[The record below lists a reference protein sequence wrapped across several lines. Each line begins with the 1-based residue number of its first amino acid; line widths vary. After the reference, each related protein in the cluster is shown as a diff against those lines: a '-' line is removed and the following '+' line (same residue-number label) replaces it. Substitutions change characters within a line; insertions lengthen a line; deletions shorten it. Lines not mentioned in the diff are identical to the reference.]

1 MNRELLKEVILS
13 NENYINKI
21 ATRIVEREG
30 IILPDLLKK
39 VVIFYGVRRSGKTF
53 ILFSLFEKYKNN
65 SVYIDFEDDR
75 LQGFKLEDFEN
86 LKEALLELKPELI
99 DRKIVFLLD
108 EVQNI
113 NGWERFCRRVIER
126 ENATVFVSGS
136 SSKITP
142 YEISTVLRG
151 RAWDIEVFPFSF
163 REYLRIKNI
172 DPDKKNIFYSTEKFI
187 VKKYFLEYLNWG
199 GFPEVSFAKSEFEK
213 RKLLKEYLDA
223 MFFKDLVERYEITN
237 VQLLET
243 LLDKLFSSFSTRISL
258 TSFYKQYK
266 DKFPFSKDLL
276 FRYYKY
282 ILESMLVFEVKK
294 FSESIY
300 KRTRNP
306 AKIYLVDIGLAK
318 GLTSKDTG
326 RRLENLVFLE
336 LKRRGYEVFY
346 FDDKNECDFIAVKD
360 GKFFPIQVTYELNK
374 KNADR
379 EMGGITKACKL
390 LDQKKGIII
399 TFDEEESI
407 KIDGISIDIVPGW
420 KWMLEKNNH
429 PESTSERN

>member
-1 MNRELLKEVILS
+1 MNKEILKEVILS
-13 NENYINKI
+13 NEDYINKNVD
-21 ATRIVEREG
+21 RIVERGG

-65 SVYIDFEDDR
+65 SVYVDFEDDR
-75 LQGFKLEDFEN
+75 LQGFKLKDFES
-86 LKEALLELKPELI
+86 LKEAFLELKPELI
-99 DRKIVFLLD
+99 GKKIVFFFD
-108 EVQNI
+108 EVQNVD
-113 NGWERFCRRVIER
+113 GWERFCRRVIER

-136 SSKITP
+136 SSKIMP
-142 YEISTVLRG
+142 YEINTALRG
-151 RAWDIEVFPFSF
+151 RSWNMEVFPFSF
-163 REYLRIKNI
+163 REYLRAKNI
-172 DPDKKNIFYSTEKFI
+172 DPDKKNILYSTKKFI
-187 VKKYFLEYLNWG
+187 VKKHFLEYLNWG

-213 RKLLKEYLDA
+213 QKLLKEYLDA
-223 MFFKDLVERYEITN
+223 MFFKDLVERYKITN

-258 TSFYKQYK
+258 TSFYRQYK
-266 DKFPFSKDLL
+266 GKFPFSKDLL
-276 FRYYKY
+276 FRYYKH

-306 AKIYLVDIGLAK
+306 AKIYLVDIGLVK
-318 GLTSKDTG
+318 GLTSKDVG

-346 FDDKNECDFIAVKD
+346 FEDKKECDFIAVKER
-360 GKFFPIQVTYELNK
+360 KFFPIQVTYELNK
-374 KNADR
+374 KNTDR
-379 EMGGITKACKL
+379 EMEGMTEACKL

-399 TFDEEESI
+399 TYDEERSTRI
-407 KIDGISIDIVPGW
+407 NDISIDIIPIW
-420 KWMLEKNNH
+420 KWIVKK
-429 PESTSERN
+429 R

>member
-1 MNRELLKEVILS
+1 MNKELLKEVILS
-13 NENYINKI
+13 NEDYINK
-21 ATRIVEREG
+21 TVDRIVKREG

-53 ILFSLFEKYKNN
+53 ILFSLFKKYKNN
-65 SVYIDFEDDR
+65 SVYVDFEDDR
-75 LQGFKLEDFEN
+75 LQGFKLKDFEN

-99 DRKIVFLLD
+99 GKKIVFLFD
-108 EVQNI
+108 EVQNV
-113 NGWERFCRRVIER
+113 NGWEKFCRRVIER

-136 SSKITP
+136 SSKIMP
-142 YEISTVLRG
+142 YEINTALRG
-151 RAWDIEVFPFSF
+151 RSWNMEVFPFSF
-163 REYLRIKNI
+163 REYLRTKNI
-172 DPDKKNIFYSTEKFI
+172 DPDKKNILYSTKKFI

-199 GFPEVSFAKSEFEK
+199 GFPEVSFAKLEFEK
-213 RKLLKEYLDA
+213 QKLLKEYLDA

-266 DKFPFSKDLL
+266 EKFPFSKDLL
-276 FRYYKY
+276 FRYYKH
-282 ILESMLVFEVKK
+282 ILESMLVFEAKK

-336 LKRRGYEVFY
+336 LKRKGYEVFY
-346 FDDKNECDFIAVKD
+346 FEDKKECDFIAVKE

-374 KNADR
+374 KNTDR
-379 EMGGITKACKL
+379 EMGGMIKACKL

-399 TFDEEESI
+399 TYDEEENI
-407 KIDGISIDIVPGW
+407 KINDISIDIIPIW
-420 KWMLEKNNH
+420 KWILAKSEK
-429 PESTSERN
+429 SLWR

>member
-1 MNRELLKEVILS
+1 MNKELLKEVILS
-13 NENYINKI
+13 NEDYINE
-21 ATRIVEREG
+21 TVDRIVEREG
-30 IILPDLLKK
+30 IILPELFKK

-53 ILFSLFEKYKNN
+53 ILYSLFEKYKNN
-65 SVYIDFEDDR
+65 SVYVDFEDDR
-75 LQGFKLEDFEN
+75 LQDLKLKDFEN
-86 LKEALLELKPELI
+86 LKGALLELKPELI
-99 DRKIVFLLD
+99 GKKIVFLFD
-108 EVQNI
+108 EVQNVT
-113 NGWERFCRRVIER
+113 GWERFCRRVIER

-136 SSKITP
+136 SSKIMP
-142 YEISTVLRG
+142 YEINTALRG
-151 RAWDIEVFPFSF
+151 RSWNMEVFPFSF
-163 REYLRIKNI
+163 REYLRAKNT

-187 VKKYFLEYLNWG
+187 VKKYFIEYLNWG

-213 RKLLKEYLDA
+213 RKLLKEYLNA

-237 VQLLET
+237 IQLLET

-266 DKFPFSKDLL
+266 DNFPFSKDLL

-346 FDDKNECDFIAVKD
+346 FEGKKECDFIAVKD

-374 KNADR
+374 KNTDR
-379 EMGGITKACKL
+379 ETGGMTEACKL
-390 LDQKKGIII
+390 LNQKKGIII
-399 TFDEEESI
+399 TYDEEKNV
-407 KIDGISIDIVPGW
+407 KIDDISIDVMPIW
-420 KWMLEKNNH
+420 KWIVEK
-429 PESTSERN
+429 EGFL